1 MKDKHVDVHKKFNAI
16 LPDDLRQEWAKM
28 ISQWEQDKT
37 QANPYTHTE
46 KGIYRLP
53 FYYPHLI
60 TFTFH

>member
-37 QANPYTHTE
+37 QPNPYTHKE
-46 KGIYRLP
+46 KGTYHSL
-53 FYYPHLI
+53 FYYPYLTTL
-60 TFTFH
+60 TFP